1 MTYNYRKIAKAM
13 LNNADDIVEAIDKYI
28 AKKDDDLKKTLKS
41 EGYAS
46 TDETVDAINNLE
58 EEVAGILADQQ
69 KELLA
74 TLKEAEEAGD
84 NGGQLKKRIDS
95 MLEDDTVED
104 DVADATVS
112 MYDSMVEPLATEY
125 IQEVEPDMQIDTLR
139 KRTESWFQSW
149 GEQLGRLLKVNT
161 HKQITDL
168 IQETIANGDDIATLT
183 RKILSGGW
191 RNEYYQARRV
201 AITEVLRAHSVAREE
216 AIQQSPACEE
226 KEWRHTGAHKN
237 TPRPNH
243 VAMDGQLV
251 KKDEP
256 FVLKGKDGNTYY
268 PMYPR
273 DPLLPAGES
282 VNCHCIHRG
291 IPSEAV
297 LGYSYDERK
306 KMQQQYIKNDDVQ
319 WADTEGEASH
329 KVKSIPAA
337 PGEETYDGE
346 KFDYKKYLIDRK
358 YIASAE
364 YGNKFDGLGETKT
377 VTRRVRAQAR
387 KMLRHRS
394 GTWYEDLAFVDTKSN
409 TVMVRD
415 DFDAKKRVNPSRKM
429 NKMLKDADDYTI
441 IGIHNHPGSN
451 VPSFDDFMAAQKRKY
466 KYGLVACHNG
476 TIYKYSIIGD
486 LNQPIAEN
494 ALDLLSENGYSTDIR
509 RIFNDAGI
517 ELEVF

>member
-329 KVKSIPAA
+329 K
-337 PGEETYDGE
+337 
-346 KFDYKKYLIDRK
+346 
-358 YIASAE
+358 
-364 YGNKFDGLGETKT
+364 
-377 VTRRVRAQAR
+377 
-387 KMLRHRS
+387 
-394 GTWYEDLAFVDTKSN
+394 
-409 TVMVRD
+409 
-415 DFDAKKRVNPSRKM
+415 
-429 NKMLKDADDYTI
+429 
-441 IGIHNHPGSN
+441 
-451 VPSFDDFMAAQKRKY
+451 
-466 KYGLVACHNG
+466 
-476 TIYKYSIIGD
+476 
-486 LNQPIAEN
+486 
-494 ALDLLSENGYSTDIR
+494 
-509 RIFNDAGI
+509 
-517 ELEVF
+517 